1 MKRGRILTLLTTV
14 LLAVPGFGAARAEQ
28 PEMQIGISGGEVL
41 PGSASVI
48 TVTVPALPHRNP
60 GRGRGA
66 DRRCGG
72 EPAGFR
78 GI

>member
-41 PGSASVI
+41 PGSSADSHVCSDRDD
-48 TVTVPALPHRNP
+48 RN
-60 GRGRGA
+60 
-66 DRRCGG
+66 
-72 EPAGFR
+72 
-78 GI
+78 